1 MTSRNNLGAEF
12 CLREK
17 VTADWFCLD
26 TIYGTDIAINHI
38 SLVTHSSVTL
48 ELSYLTS
55 PVINPDWS

>member
-1 MTSRNNLGAEF
+1 MTSKNNLGAKL

-17 VTADWFCLD
+17 VTAAWFCLD
-26 TIYGTDIAINHI
+26 TIYGTDIAITHI